1 MEFLIISFI
10 AGLLTILAPCVLPLL
25 PVIIGGSLTDKKPS
39 KWTPI
44 VITTSLAI
52 SVILFTLLLRA
63 STVLIGVPDSFWK
76 WISGGIL
83 IIFGIITIF
92 PALWEHVSIKL
103 KFSTGSNKLLGKSVQ
118 MEGQG
123 KNVAIGA
130 ALGPVFV
137 SCSPTYAVILAVVLP
152 VSFARGMIYLTA
164 YSLGLAVILLAL
176 AYTGQKF
183 ASKLAW
189 ATDPNGWFKKF
200 LGILFVTVGIMII
213 TGFDKTIETYLLD
226 QGFYDR
232 VSNFE
237 QNLFDL

>member
-1 MEFLIISFI
+1 MEFLLISFV

-44 VITTSLAI
+44 VITASLTI
-52 SVILFTLLLRA
+52 SVILFTMILRA
-63 STVLIGVPDSFWK
+63 STALIGIPDSFWK
-76 WISGGIL
+76 IISGGIL
-83 IIFGIITIF
+83 IIFGLITIF
-92 PALWEHVSIKL
+92 PAPWEHVSAKL
-103 KFSTGSNKLLGKSVQ
+103 GLSTKSNKLLGKSVQ

-152 VSFARGMIYLTA
+152 VSYARGFIYLVA
-164 YSLGLAVILLAL
+164 YALGLAIILLAL
-176 AYTGQKF
+176 SYAGQKF

-189 ATDPNGWFKKF
+189 ATDPNGWFKKL
-200 LGILFVTVGIMII
+200 LGVLFVVVGIAII

-226 QGFYDR
+226 QGFYDG
-232 VSNFE
+232 VSDFE
-237 QNLFDL
+237 QNLIDL